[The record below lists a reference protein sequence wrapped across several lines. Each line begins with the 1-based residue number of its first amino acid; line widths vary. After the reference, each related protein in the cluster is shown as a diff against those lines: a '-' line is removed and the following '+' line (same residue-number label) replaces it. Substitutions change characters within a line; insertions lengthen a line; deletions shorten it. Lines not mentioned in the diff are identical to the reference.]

1 MELSINGKI
10 KLNNGIEIPYL
21 GLGVYLTK
29 AGDETINA
37 VKWALQAGYRHID
50 TAKVYG
56 NEKEVGIALK
66 ESGIPRSEVFI
77 TTKLWNTDHGLES
90 ALKAF
95 DNSLE
100 ALGLEYI
107 DLYLIHWPGTQK
119 RGESWKALEKI
130 YKEGRCRAIGVSNY
144 TIRHLNELM
153 SFCEIVPAVNQ
164 VEFSPFLYQKELL
177 NYCYKNNLQLEAYSP
192 LARARKLEDARLIEI
207 AKMYSKTPAQIL
219 IRWSLQHNLVVIP
232 KSARKERI
240 IENADVF
247 DFNISAQDMEKLDS
261 MNENFR
267 VAWDPSTLE

>member
-1 MELSINGKI
+1 MELSISGKK
-10 KLNNGIEIPYL
+10 KLNNGTEIPYF
-21 GLGVYLTK
+21 GLGVYLTQ

-37 VKWALQAGYRHID
+37 VKWALEAGYRHID

-95 DNSLE
+95 DNSLQT
-100 ALGLEYI
+100 LGTDYI

-130 YKEGRCRAIGVSNY
+130 YKEGRCKAIGVSNY
-144 TIRHLNELM
+144 TIRHLKELLDM
-153 SFCEIVPAVNQ
+153 CEVVPAINQ

-177 NYCYKNNLQLEAYSP
+177 DFCNKNNIQIEAYSP
-192 LARARKLEDARLIEI
+192 LARAKKLKDARLIEI
-207 AKMYSKTPAQIL
+207 AKKYSKTPAQLL

-240 IENADVF
+240 IENSGVF
-247 DFNISAQDMEKLDS
+247 DFNISEQDMERLDS